1 MARLARVVIP
11 GLPHHVTQ
19 RGNRA
24 QRVFHEDGDW
34 RYYLKLV
41 SDAAKASGTDIWAYC
56 LMPNH
61 VHFVAVP
68 SKEEGL
74 RQTFAMPHKRYTA
87 MVNRRNGWTG
97 HLWQGRFNSSVMDEA
112 HLMAAVRYVS
122 LNPVRAGLVARA
134 EDWPW
139 SSARA
144 HLSGRDDGVVTV
156 APMLSRFAD
165 FAGYLSAENDPRAV
179 EALRRSYSTGR
190 PVGAADWVR
199 ALEGETGRTLGAAA
213 RGRKPLA

>member
-24 QRVFHEDGDW
+24 QRVFHEEGDW
-34 RYYLKLV
+34 RYYLGLV
-41 SDAAKASGTDIWAYC
+41 SEAAKASATAIWAYC

-68 SKEEGL
+68 STEDGL
-74 RQTFAMPHKRYTA
+74 RRTFAMPHKRYTA
-87 MVNRRNGWTG
+87 MINRRNGWTG
-97 HLWQGRFNSSVMDEA
+97 HLWQGRFNSSVMDEE

-122 LNPVRAGLVARA
+122 LNPVRAGLVTRA

-144 HLSGRDDGVVTV
+144 HLTTRDDGIVTV
-156 APMLSRFAD
+156 APMISRVGD
-165 FAGYLSAENDPRAV
+165 FAPYLSAEHDPKAV
-179 EALRRSYSTGR
+179 AALRRSYSTGR
-190 PVGAADWVR
+190 PVGAANWLR
-199 ALEGETGRTLGAAA
+199 TLEGETGRTLSPAV

>member
-41 SDAAKASGTDIWAYC
+41 SEAAKASGTEIWAYC

-61 VHFVAVP
+61 VHFVAAP
-68 SKEEGL
+68 STEDGL
-74 RQTFAMPHKRYTA
+74 RQTFATPHKRYTA
-87 MVNRRNGWTG
+87 MINRRNGWTG

-134 EDWPW
+134 EDWVW

-144 HLSGRDDGVVTV
+144 HLAGRDDGVVTV

-165 FAGYLSAENDPRAV
+165 FAGYLSTETDPRAV
-179 EALRRSYSTGR
+179 EALRRAYSTGR

-199 ALEGETGRTLGAAA
+199 ALEGDTGRRLSVAA
-213 RGRKPLA
+213 RGRKPLM